1 MGTHTGGV
9 SIQREYPSGFLATRV
24 HRCSDISRGTTR
36 HLVRQLSIRSL
47 PAWNS
52 WLQHSGSHNHH
63 RPSHHL
69 LPTPPPIHSILLVSS
84 RVIIPTAATMSGG
97 LNAQYRDW
105 QRERADA
112 VKRNIPSSA
121 KSSTP
126 KPSTPKPSSNASF
139 AAPPS
144 SAVPESSLPQSQSV
158 GSELMSRVVAAKDY
172 LRDRRPAMKTLDDI
186 LSFLSIPTNEKTT
199 KTYNMMRRAL
209 QSNERTEFIPAP
221 ESGAL
226 KKEAF
231 RYRPMVPV
239 SNPDELREYLVRMSL
254 ESARGLL
261 VKDLKDGW
269 PDCGPAIDE
278 LERQGY
284 VLVVRNK
291 KDNTPKLLYADD
303 PSFYPPSRF
312 PPSDPAAVPHV
323 GFVDQDLKDQWAK
336 LKLPANENDIR
347 TELERAGIT
356 PTSQVKEVKPIGGTG
371 RKEKKVRKEKKNA
384 KKTNVHMAGILK
396 DYSHKRPG
404 GK

>member
-1 MGTHTGGV
+1 
-9 SIQREYPSGFLATRV
+9 
-24 HRCSDISRGTTR
+24 
-36 HLVRQLSIRSL
+36 
-47 PAWNS
+47 
-52 WLQHSGSHNHH
+52 
-63 RPSHHL
+63 
-69 LPTPPPIHSILLVSS
+69 
-84 RVIIPTAATMSGG
+84 MSGG

-139 AAPPS
+139 AAPPA

-186 LSFLSIPTNEKTT
+186 LSFLSIPTNERTT

-209 QSNERTEFIPAP
+209 QSNERTEFIPAT

-239 SNPDELREYLVRMSL
+239 SNPDELREFLVRMSL

-284 VLVVRNK
+284 VLVIRNK

-356 PTSQVKEVKPIGGTG
+356 PTSQVKEAKPIGGTG

>member
-1 MGTHTGGV
+1 MSVPAVATAVTE
-9 SIQREYPSGFLATRV
+9 SSPTKREGALR
-24 HRCSDISRGTTR
+24 RR
-36 HLVRQLSIRSL
+36 
-47 PAWNS
+47 PAR
-52 WLQHSGSHNHH
+52 HSGPHINHH
-63 RPSHHL
+63 PIIYFRLRLRH
-69 LPTPPPIHSILLVSS
+69 TPFYLSL
-84 RVIIPTAATMSGG
+84 RVATSTAVIMSGG